1 MDDVYFTVGCAE
13 QEITPDLGAA
23 MAGSFGSRHAAGVR
37 DDIFARAFALG
48 YGSNTL
54 VLVSCDLAVI
64 TQEISASAKKL
75 VMERHDIMPHQICIF
90 ATHTHTAPEI
100 RSANTAHPYDP
111 AYNVRLIS
119 VIADVIAKALAN
131 RFEARMHYGQ
141 TEVTGLSFNRIYRLK
156 DGSEIFGR
164 GKSQKLAIVGAAGPL
179 DTSLQT
185 LCFRD
190 RGGCVRAVMVNFACH
205 PDTHPD
211 DRGATPENLIS
222 ADWPG
227 EMIKSLRAVYGQELH
242 VIFLQG
248 CSGDINHVNYE
259 CTWQTLSGEHKTLQM
274 GRGIAGAA
282 MLAAERADPV
292 AAVPRRAVMKTLSIP
307 YYTRDKAIMEHLEA
321 LRATSPRS
329 RKDDIFMR
337 RIEEWP
343 YDGLNAEVTIQAM
356 RLGDVGM
363 VGLPGEIFN
372 AIGAEIKRYSPTPET
387 LVIELANTWET
398 THYVP
403 TTDQAE
409 RGGYGALPILSR
421 NLCADAGRRMSEC
434 AIALL
439 HELWN

>member
-1 MDDVYFTVGCAE
+1 MDDVYLTVGCAE
-13 QEITPDLGAA
+13 KVITPDLGAA
-23 MAGSFGSRHAAGVR
+23 MAGSFGSRKAAGVR

-48 YGSNTL
+48 DGPSTL

-64 TQEISASAKKL
+64 TAEIAAPAKKQ
-75 VMERHDIMPHQICIF
+75 VMERHGIPPHQICIS

-100 RSANTAHPYDP
+100 RSVNTSHPYDP
-111 AYNVRLIS
+111 AYNARLVS
-119 VIADVIAKALAN
+119 LIADVISAALAN
-131 RFEARMHYGQ
+131 RFEARMHYGRA
-141 TEVTGLSFNRIYRLK
+141 EVEGLSFNRLYRLK

-164 GKSQKLAIVGAAGPL
+164 GKLQENAIIGFAGPL

-190 RGGCVRAVMVNFACH
+190 RGGRVRAIMVNFACH

-211 DRGATPENLIS
+211 DRGAKQENLIS

-248 CSGDINHVNYE
+248 CSGDINHVNYD
-259 CTWQTLSGEHKTLQM
+259 CAWQKASGEHKTLQL

-292 AAVPRRAVMKTLSIP
+292 AADPLRAAMQTLSIP
-307 YYTRDKAIMEHLEA
+307 YYTRDKAIMEHLEL
-321 LRATSPRS
+321 LRAKAPRS

-343 YDGLNAEVTIQAM
+343 YDGLNAEAPIQAM
-356 RLGDVGM
+356 RLGDVGI
-363 VGLPGEIFN
+363 VGLPAEIFN
-372 AIGAEIKRYSPTPET
+372 GIGMEIKHYAPAAKT
-387 LVIELANTWET
+387 LVVELANTWAT
-398 THYVP
+398 PYVP

-421 NLCADAGRRMSEC
+421 HLRADAGRRMSEC

-439 HELWN
+439 HDLWN